1 MAANPVFLEWVAFL
15 GATALG
21 LGIATAAILGLW
33 RAIADQRPL
42 LLADLLAFEG
52 IEMGGHVAGAGAR
65 QFALAA
71 RKCMQCTARPQCESW
86 LARRE
91 PGGYESF
98 CPNAPYIS
106 RLAQPGL

>member
-1 MAANPVFLEWVAFL
+1 MAANPVFLEWVALL

-21 LGIATAAILGLW
+21 LGIVAAAVLGLW
-33 RAIADQRPL
+33 RAMGDERPL

-52 IEMGGHVAGAGAR
+52 IEMGEHVAGAGAR

-71 RKCMQCTARPQCESW
+71 RKCMQCAVRPQCESW

-98 CPNAPYIS
+98 CPNAAYIS
-106 RLAQPGL
+106 RLAQAGL